1 MARMGKAFL
10 DILAGTC
17 RVGCELRGKGVT
29 AASDF
34 DNTCSCDAFSAHYT
48 FARHRLFSQSL
59 RLCSWLI

>member
-17 RVGCELRGKGVT
+17 RPVGCELRGKDVT
-29 AASDF
+29 AGSDF
-34 DNTCSCDAFSAHYT
+34 DIKCCDAFSAHYT
-48 FARHRLFSQSL
+48 FARHRSFSQSL